1 MRSVKRVENNVRGR
15 CSAMDIE
22 SKFPQII
29 LIVFMVLQLALA
41 LLPIFITVNL
51 SFKDAV
57 GIQAT
62 TVWSFPRTWL
72 FSNYAKAFDGMFGY
86 ELNSVFIVTVTT
98 VLVIFISCYIAY
110 LFVRK
115 NFPLKSVLFFLIIL
129 PMLIPSVI
137 TLTPSYLVVF
147 NLGLKWNWPGLIL
160 YYVAGSQIANIF
172 MLRVFL
178 NQQPGELYEAA
189 RIDGDG
195 DIGIF
200 FHLCLPL
207 SYPIMMVQAI
217 GIFGGL
223 YNDYLWPLLMFN
235 GSSNSTLMPVLQ
247 QVSDRMADGSKYAA
261 YLISGI
267 PLVITTVISLKFF
280 VNGEFAS
287 GLKI

>member
-1 MRSVKRVENNVRGR
+1 MAKKNQMAKRIGERR
-15 CSAMDIE
+15 ISMDID
-22 SKFPQII
+22 SRIPQFL
-29 LIVFMVLQLALA
+29 LIAFMVLQLCLA
-41 LLPIFITVNL
+41 LLPVFITVNL

-62 TVWSFPRTWL
+62 TVWSLPKVWE
-72 FSNYAKAFDGMFGY
+72 FSNYARAFDGLFSY
-86 ELNSVFIVTVTT
+86 ELNSIIIVTVTT
-98 VLVIFISCYIAY
+98 VLVIFIACYVAY

-115 NFPLKSVLFFLIIL
+115 NFPLKNILFFIIIL

-147 NLGLKWNWPGLIL
+147 NLGLKGNWPGLIL
-160 YYVAGSQIANIF
+160 YYLAGSQIANIF

-178 NQQPGELYEAA
+178 TQQPGELYEAA
-189 RIDGDG
+189 RIDGDS

-207 SYPIMMVQAI
+207 SFPIMMVQAI

-235 GSSNSTLMPVLQ
+235 GNEHSTLMPVLQ
-247 QVSDRMADGSKYAA
+247 QISDRMADGSKYAC

-267 PLVITTVISLKFF
+267 PLIITTIISLKFF